1 MYGWHGRNLRV
12 NLTDGTIGEE
22 SFSEEVAEKYFGA
35 RGLAI
40 KALLEGMDP
49 RADPLSP
56 ENLLIMATGP
66 MTSTPAA
73 TGNRYL
79 AICKSPLT
87 GALAY
92 SNSGGVFPTMLK
104 RSGYDLLIF
113 EGRAEKPVYLYVDE
127 RQAELR
133 DAAHLWGRNTHD
145 AEEAIKAE
153 TGADVRVAAIGPAG
167 ENLALIAAIVND
179 KHRAAAR
186 SGVGAVMG
194 SKNLK
199 AVAVRGDLKP
209 ALYDEAALRAIV
221 REANLQLAADIKKGS
236 SMRIYGTSYVPD
248 VTNAAGVF
256 PTFNFQYGQ
265 FEGASRINGPT
276 LREHFLVRHGACYGC
291 PLACARITEVKGE
304 VWGEKFAG
312 QGEGPEYETIG
323 SLGSA
328 CGIDSMAA
336 IAKANYLCNEL
347 GLDTISTGLTVACAM
362 ELYSK
367 GILAEQEIGRPL
379 PFGDADGLLDMIRAA
394 AYRRGFGDEIAQG
407 SWRLAAKYGHPEM
420 SITAKKQEFPS
431 YDARGLKGMGL
442 LYATSNKGASH
453 MAGDTAYTELF
464 GVGKK
469 IDGLTYDGKAEL
481 VKHFQDLFTL
491 IDSAGMC
498 VFVTLRYAV
507 DTVNDYVPIRLTEM
521 INDATGAA
529 YTPQSLME
537 AAERVYNLERLF
549 LVKAGLSRADD
560 TLAPRMAEPMPAG
573 PIQGETFDLSR
584 LLDDYYVARGWD
596 ANGIPGR
603 ERLEKLGI
611 AAWA

>member
-379 PFGDADGLLDMIRAA
+379 SFGDADGLLDMIRAA

-521 INDATGAA
+521 INDATGTA